1 MTQVINHDLG
11 NNIVHNSGYDFDLG
25 YKHKSE
31 FFHYPGFK
39 FVTSAGC
46 ASEELFD

>member
-25 YKHKSE
+25 YKNEKNLNI
-31 FFHYPGFK
+31 FIIQVLNLLP
-39 FVTSAGC
+39 V
-46 ASEELFD
+46 